1 MQSVFSASHHEAVE
15 KLLIKECGDNLP
27 LVDVDYVELVE
38 RIRFAVLKLSA
49 GNVER
54 LQQHLDDE

>member
-15 KLLIKECGDNLP
+15 EMLITECGDNLP